1 MNIVIIGPPGS
12 GKSTQADL
20 LAKELGVPHISTGI
34 IFREIADRDSG
45 LARSV
50 ENYLEK
56 GEFVPDEVVMKVLEE
71 ELPREKYRQGFVLE
85 GYPRNIWQAKNAPF
99 QPDKVF
105 YLDVSDEESMHRLLK
120 RGREDDTEEII
131 EKRLADYHQQTEP
144 VLSFYSEKGVLEPVD
159 GEQKIEEIFEDLK
172 GYFSNDKD

>member
-1 MNIVIIGPPGS
+1 MNIVIMGPPGS

-20 LAKELGVPHISTGI
+20 LAQELGLPHISTGV
-34 IFREIADRDSG
+34 IFREIGSRDSE

-56 GEFVPDEVVMKVLEE
+56 GEFVPDEVVMMVLEE
-71 ELPREKYRQGFVLE
+71 ELSRERCREGFVLE
-85 GYPRNIWQAKNAPF
+85 GYPRNLWQAKNAPF

-120 RGREDDTEEII
+120 RGRKDDTEEII
-131 EKRLADYHQQTEP
+131 GKRLKDYHRRTEP
-144 VLSFYSEKGVLEPVD
+144 VLEFYQERDLLEKVD
-159 GEQKIEEIFEDLK
+159 GERSIEEIFSDLRS
-172 GYFSNDKD
+172 YL